1 MEEVK
6 EDTKD
11 KPLSSSAQKVQ
22 QALAGFG
29 LDCRVKELSAS
40 TRTAD
45 EAALAVGCEV
55 GQIVKSLVFRGKSSG
70 AAVFVVA
77 SGANRVNEKLLAALL
92 GEKIEKADA
101 DFVRE
106 QTGYAIGGVPPVGH
120 ANPLATFV
128 DEDLLQYQELW
139 AAAGTPNALFSLTP
153 AQLCL
158 ITSGKVVAIKKA

>member
-1 MEEVK
+1 M
-6 EDTKD
+6 D

-29 LDCRVKELSAS
+29 LDCRVKELSES
-40 TRTAD
+40 TRTAVD
-45 EAALAVGCEV
+45 AAQAVGCDV
-55 GQIVKSLVFRGKSSG
+55 GQIVKSLVFRGKTSG
-70 AAVFVVA
+70 AGIFVVA
-77 SGANRVNEKLLAALL
+77 SGANRVNEKLLAALV
-92 GEKIEKADA
+92 GEKIDKAGA

-120 ANPLATFV
+120 LASLQTFI
-128 DEDLLQYQELW
+128 DEDLLQYDELW

-158 ITSGKVVAIKKA
+158 ITSGKVALIKK

>member
-1 MEEVK
+1 
-6 EDTKD
+6 
-11 KPLSSSAQKVQ
+11 
-22 QALAGFG
+22 
-29 LDCRVKELSAS
+29 
-40 TRTAD
+40 
-45 EAALAVGCEV
+45 
-55 GQIVKSLVFRGKSSG
+55 VFRGKTSG
-70 AAVFVVA
+70 SAVFVLA

-120 ANPLATFV
+120 ANPLV
-128 DEDLLQYQELW
+128 SYLDEDLLQYQELW

-158 ITSGKVVAIKKA
+158 ITSGKVVALKKV